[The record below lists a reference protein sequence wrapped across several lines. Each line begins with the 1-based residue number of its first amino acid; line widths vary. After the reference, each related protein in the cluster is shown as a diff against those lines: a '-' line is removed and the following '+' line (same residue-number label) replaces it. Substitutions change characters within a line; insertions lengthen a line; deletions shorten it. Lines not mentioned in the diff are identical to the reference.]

1 MRETG
6 LARRNRRLNEG
17 LMSRFVRSVRTVL
30 LIALLIVCFVLLVV
44 VARQVVRNFLSVQN
58 ARRVQAGEPLGVR
71 PWMTVPYIAR
81 TYGVPEEVL
90 FAALAL
96 PATPRN
102 RHAPLQLL
110 AAREGQDQNHYV
122 QLLNSAIDS
131 WRRAHPTPARTPDT
145 PRGPPPG
152 TP

>member
-1 MRETG
+1 MT
-6 LARRNRRLNEG
+6 
-17 LMSRFVRSVRTVL
+17 RSGRAFRTTLLLVL
-30 LIALLIVCFVLLVV
+30 LMVCVVLLVV
-44 VARQVVRNFLSVQN
+44 VARQLVRNFLSVQN
-58 ARRVQAGEPLGVR
+58 ARRIQAGEPLGVR

-81 TYGVPEEVL
+81 TYAVPEEVL

-110 AAREGQDQNHYV
+110 AAREGQSQDHYV
-122 QLLNSAIDS
+122 RLLNDTIDT
-131 WRRAHPTPARTPDT
+131 WRLAHPTPTRAPER
-145 PRGPPPG
+145 PRGPPSG

>member
-1 MRETG
+1 
-6 LARRNRRLNEG
+6 
-17 LMSRFVRSVRTVL
+17 MSRFGRAVRTTL
-30 LIALLIVCFVLLVV
+30 LIALLIVCVVLLVV

-71 PWMTVPYIAR
+71 PWMTVPYISR
-81 TYGVPEEVL
+81 TYGVPEDAL
-90 FAALAL
+90 FIALAL

-110 AAREGQDQNHYV
+110 AAREGQDQDHYV
-122 QLLNSAIDS
+122 RLLNATIDS
-131 WRRAHPTPARTPDT
+131 YRLAHPTPARAPDK

>member
-1 MRETG
+1 MT
-6 LARRNRRLNEG
+6 
-17 LMSRFVRSVRTVL
+17 RFGHAARTVL
-30 LIALLIVCFVLLVV
+30 LMALLIVCVLLLVV

-90 FAALAL
+90 FAALSL
-96 PATPRN
+96 PSTPRN

-110 AAREGQDQNHYV
+110 AAREGQDHRHFIL
-122 QLLNSAIDS
+122 LLNAAIDS
-131 WRRAHPTPARTPDT
+131 WRSAYPTPARGRDT
-145 PRGPPPG
+145 PRAPPTG